1 MFESNNMKLKKDKY
15 HFFASGYKD
24 ENTKK
29 NCRGDYLGK

>member
-15 HFFASGYKD
+15 HFFAPGYKD
-24 ENTKK
+24 ENAKK